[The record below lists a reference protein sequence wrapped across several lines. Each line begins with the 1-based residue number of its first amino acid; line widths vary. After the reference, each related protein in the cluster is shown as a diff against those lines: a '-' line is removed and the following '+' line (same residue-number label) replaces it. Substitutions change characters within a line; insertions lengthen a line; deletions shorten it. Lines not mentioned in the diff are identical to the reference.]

1 MSAAKS
7 RMPVM
12 RNAVM
17 AAIAAGAVAF
27 ILISEMA
34 PLRVE
39 ASLNL
44 ASVLIGD
51 TIRYALVVDMRNGF
65 MLEQP
70 DLDRHFAAFS
80 IRDKKRTVENR
91 FGRRVSRYIY
101 FIAKDEPGE
110 YDIEPVKLRYKR
122 DGESS
127 WREELVRGFHVRVRG
142 ILESDTAHKIKVTVD
157 SRVTEYDAP
166 FNYDIKDDVAP
177 KNILTLLDI
186 VFIAISAVAVLIAFF
201 AAAAF
206 LYAGIFRKKPTPEA
220 PDAVAL
226 GRLAALRASTSAA
239 ALPKEFCFTLSV
251 ILKDYL
257 KSRFGMDGRENT
269 TKEFLAEL
277 NGLSDAAAHR
287 EKIREILMLCDL
299 VKYSDYA
306 SSEAELAPLADS
318 AKTIITE
325 TR

>member
-80 IRDKKRTVENR
+80 IRDKKRTVENT
-91 FGRRVSRYIY
+91 FGRRVSRSIY

-110 YDIEPVKLRYKR
+110 YDIEPVKLR
-122 DGESS
+122 
-127 WREELVRGFHVRVRG
+127 
-142 ILESDTAHKIKVTVD
+142 
-157 SRVTEYDAP
+157 
-166 FNYDIKDDVAP
+166 
-177 KNILTLLDI
+177 
-186 VFIAISAVAVLIAFF
+186 
-201 AAAAF
+201 
-206 LYAGIFRKKPTPEA
+206 
-220 PDAVAL
+220 
-226 GRLAALRASTSAA
+226 
-239 ALPKEFCFTLSV
+239 
-251 ILKDYL
+251 
-257 KSRFGMDGRENT
+257 
-269 TKEFLAEL
+269 
-277 NGLSDAAAHR
+277 
-287 EKIREILMLCDL
+287 
-299 VKYSDYA
+299 
-306 SSEAELAPLADS
+306 
-318 AKTIITE
+318 
-325 TR
+325 